1 MTKKDGNPVGY
12 GKPPLHSRFK
22 PGQSGN
28 PKGRPR
34 GRLNFASDLKRVLE
48 APVSVT
54 EGGKSRKVSTQEGVL
69 LRLANKALNGSD
81 RAMDKYLSLAEAHFA
96 KNAEITSKTLS
107 ADDQAILEQFR
118 QELLAEASASQDKI
132 RDEDDT

>member
-1 MTKKDGNPVGY
+1 MTKNDGNPIGY

-28 PKGRPR
+28 PKGRPQ

-48 APVSVT
+48 ASVSVT
-54 EGGKSRKVSTQEGVL
+54 EGGKSRKVSTQQGVL
-69 LRLANKALNGSD
+69 LRLTNKALNGSD
-81 RAMDKYLSLAEAHFA
+81 RAMDKFLSLAEAHFA
-96 KNAEITSKTLS
+96 KNAAITSKTLD

-118 QELLAEASASQDKI
+118 QELLAEANVSQDILK
-132 RDEDDT
+132 DEDDT